1 MKSHSLWK
9 TKASVS
15 WAACRSSSNGLREL
29 RTLQTSC
36 ESRGWEMS
44 SCKPIKLHWTNALWA
59 FSRADG
65 RRPCLQ
71 HTHERTPDIRD
82 GKRQWAKT
90 RSSFLFFFSLFF
102 IFLDFS
108 VSLLCAGR
116 ESKPWHENY
125 TSEGWWMLQDGSR
138 TSPSTPKEDIHFSFS
153 WWLTLLITERRQGGC
168 IKLMNTCGWNEI
180 GLITPPYCLRCLL
193 QTEKK
198 MGRSVWKR
206 KEERK
211 RKTGNEI
218 QK

>member
-1 MKSHSLWK
+1 MENEGFSFLSRLQKQLK
-9 TKASVS
+9 RAQRTPNTA
-15 WAACRSSSNGLREL
+15 NILREPRL
-29 RTLQTSC
+29 RNELLQTNQAALNQRALSFFK
-36 ESRGWEMS
+36 SRREATVSAAHTWEDTWYQRWEKAMS
-44 SCKPIKLHWTNALWA
+44 KDPAV
-59 FSRADG
+59 
-65 RRPCLQ
+65 
-71 HTHERTPDIRD
+71 
-82 GKRQWAKT
+82 
-90 RSSFLFFFSLFF
+90 FFFFFFLFF

-116 ESKPWHENY
+116 ESKPWNENY

-180 GLITPPYCLRCLL
+180 GLITPPYCLRCLW

>member
-44 SCKPIKLHWTNALWA
+44 SCKPIKLHWTNTLWA

-102 IFLDFS
+102 IFLDFQFLFY
-108 VSLLCAGR
+108 V
-116 ESKPWHENY
+116 
-125 TSEGWWMLQDGSR
+125 QDANQNPEMR
-138 TSPSTPKEDIHFSFS
+138 
-153 WWLTLLITERRQGGC
+153 
-168 IKLMNTCGWNEI
+168 
-180 GLITPPYCLRCLL
+180 ITPARGDGCCRTVHGPRP
-193 QTEKK
+193 
-198 MGRSVWKR
+198 RH
-206 KEERK
+206 RK
-211 RKTGNEI
+211 RI
-218 QK
+218 FISHFHDDWLY